1 MKLLFPHG
9 RKFLDV
15 RPDQYDWV
23 LFAYMEGS
31 NDETTLFVQFLDMIK
46 NTGAEP
52 EVCMAKR
59 GDSPGIRQSAKL
71 RFFLINVSTTLQIL
85 NSSGVIS
92 FLICC

>member
-1 MKLLFPHG
+1 
-9 RKFLDV
+9 
-15 RPDQYDWV
+15 
-23 LFAYMEGS
+23 
-31 NDETTLFVQFLDMIK
+31 
-46 NTGAEP
+46 
-52 EVCMAKR
+52 MAKR